1 MTVMAVAGPLLGLLL
16 LLAYGIYLLSASGKG
31 GTVVAGLG
39 GLLLL
44 LWAIMIPVARRK
56 NKI

>member
-16 LLAYGIYLLSASGKG
+16 LAYGIYLLISSGKG
-31 GTVVAGLG
+31 GTFVACLG

-44 LWAIMIPVARRK
+44 LWAVMIPVARRK
-56 NKI
+56 NRI